1 MRFET
6 DMHER
11 FAEQAAWTRQ
21 AQNLFVQAAGL
32 TANSAVLEVGCGT
45 GAVLSSLAGITP
57 ARYTGIDIQPGL
69 LRHAVAAFPGFAF
82 TNADGFHLPF
92 GNNQFDAVVCH
103 YFLLWVNHIPAV
115 LREMLRVT
123 RPGGYVAAL
132 AEPDYGS
139 RIDFPAEFAEAGRAQ
154 RDALIRQGADP
165 DMGRKLP
172 AALAEAGCLEI
183 AHGILGSFMPVPPT
197 EEQIRSEL
205 SILKNDLSG
214 GDFHAKSDKLLAS
227 DAESRRRNIR
237 VQFVPTFFG
246 WGKKWDR

>member
-1 MRFET
+1 MRFEA
-6 DMHER
+6 DMHKR
-11 FAEQAAWTRQ
+11 FLEQAAWTRQ
-21 AQNLFVQAAGL
+21 AQALFVQAAGL
-32 TANSAVLEVGCGT
+32 TADSAVLEVGCGT

-57 ARYTGIDIQPGL
+57 AHYTGIEIQPGL
-69 LRHAVAAFPGFAF
+69 LRYAAAEYPGFSF
-82 TNADGFHLPF
+82 TQADGFHLPY
-92 GNNQFDAVVCH
+92 GPDQFDAVLCH
-103 YFLLWVNHIPAV
+103 YFLLWVHEVPAV

-154 RDALIRQGADP
+154 RNALMRQGADP

-183 AHGILGSFMPVPPT
+183 AHGILGSYTPVPPT
-197 EEQIRSEL
+197 EEQIQSEL
-205 SILKNDLSG
+205 SILRNDLSG
-214 GDFHAKSDKLLAS
+214 GDIHTEIEVLLAS

-237 VQFVPTFFG
+237 AQFVPTFFG
-246 WGKKWDR
+246 WGKK